1 MADAMLYHG
10 TTMPKDSAMPEPR
23 EPRPALK
30 LGLRL
35 DFTPGGRL
43 GPGKAD
49 LLEAIGRT
57 GSISGAGRA
66 MTMSYRRAWLLVD
79 DLNRMFKQPLVEA
92 QPGGAK
98 GGGAR
103 LTPLGI
109 EVVTHYRAIEQAL
122 REAGATPLDALRGLI
137 EMAPRPPAAQGPGAD
152 EAGPGDAEG

>member
-1 MADAMLYHG
+1 MGKTRAMLYHV
-10 TTMPKDSAMPEPR
+10 AMSEDAATPQPLKT
-23 EPRPALK
+23 RPALRI
-30 LGLRL
+30 GLRL

-92 QPGGAK
+92 QPGGAQ

-103 LTPLGI
+103 LTPLGH
-109 EVVTHYRAIEQAL
+109 EVLAHYRAVERTVLEAAAAPIE
-122 REAGATPLDALRGLI
+122 ALRGAI
-137 EMAPRPPAAQGPGAD
+137 DPTPRPAKPQPA
-152 EAGPGDAEG
+152 EAEA

>member
-1 MADAMLYHG
+1 MVALGIRPPMPMIG
-10 TTMPKDSAMPEPR
+10 TMPENSAMPQPPES
-23 EPRPALK
+23 RPALK

-79 DLNRMFKQPLVEA
+79 DLNRMFRQPLVEA
-92 QPGGAK
+92 QPGGAQ

-103 LTPLGI
+103 LTPLGH
-109 EVVTHYRAIEQAL
+109 EVLAHYRAVERTVLEAAAAPIE
-122 REAGATPLDALRGLI
+122 ALRGAIDPTL
-137 EMAPRPPAAQGPGAD
+137 RPAKPQPAEAQ
-152 EAGPGDAEG
+152 ETTR

>member
-1 MADAMLYHG
+1 
-10 TTMPKDSAMPEPR
+10 MPAPPETLPKLR
-23 EPRPALK
+23 

-79 DLNRMFKQPLVEA
+79 DLNRMFRQPLVEA
-92 QPGGAK
+92 QPGGAQ

-103 LTPLGI
+103 LTPLGH
-109 EVVTHYRAIEQAL
+109 EVLAHYRAVERTVLEAAAAPIE
-122 REAGATPLDALRGLI
+122 ALRGAI
-137 EMAPRPPAAQGPGAD
+137 DPTPRPAKAQPA
-152 EAGPGDAEG
+152 DAEETTP